1 MRRRARGASRADTL
15 HERGA
20 DSPLTALHPGRK
32 RTIDEHD
39 PSMPELSVPEQ
50 DRGPMDVPRRG
61 LGTLTLALWYVVAM
75 VVHGIPWPFV
85 LGVVAMLASG
95 CEESTLG
102 LLTKDS
108 GTAVA
113 QDAQPADATEF
124 VLDAHL
130 STDADAQDVDR
141 FDVNP
146 FDVLAS
152 DVAPPDASIEDATA
166 LDADPRDAGADDA
179 ESEDGRPSDVGAT
192 DARPS
197 DAETWDAV
205 ASDATGLD
213 GSTTPADGGTPPDQA
228 CAVGSRT
235 GFRELAIFPDVAACG
250 PRVSYDVAMA
260 AAPISCGVD
269 FHPCSYTTIRA
280 WPRSQGRPRR
290 STRSHGCL
298 SKRPHV
304 VSRTPSSPTQRAALL
319 SPSQPISS
327 APVVARTAVRVG
339 KGIG

>member
-1 MRRRARGASRADTL
+1 
-15 HERGA
+15 
-20 DSPLTALHPGRK
+20 
-32 RTIDEHD
+32 
-39 PSMPELSVPEQ
+39 
-50 DRGPMDVPRRG
+50 MDVPRRG

-102 LLTKDS
+102 LLTKDL

-269 FHPCSYTTIRA
+269 FHPCSYDD
-280 WPRSQGRPRR
+280 PR
-290 STRSHGCL
+290 L
-298 SKRPHV
+298 
-304 VSRTPSSPTQRAALL
+304 AALAGTPAPFDTLAWLPFEASTCGL
-319 SPSQPISS
+319 SNAVFTNATCS
-327 APVVARTAVRVG
+327 APVAQSAYLFGAGGCENSGACGQGYRLILWTASWGWSLRLGGEVRCMPNYNHACAYPGGTIAPLAASVTCCRN
-339 KGIG
+339 